1 MSIEKDTS
9 SDDAF
14 FIAVLKLEIGGAIR
28 QTRKV
33 LISAYDLE
41 EAGERAK
48 TICNKITRNW
58 PTGCIDPKDYPYHP
72 VWTVFVVIDARVDC
86 IDLTL
91 EDDFDKLDSGWLEDK
106 LSVREAN
113 QYWLE
118 AQEDVA

>member
-1 MSIEKDTS
+1 MSIGKDTS
-9 SDDAF
+9 SDDPT
-14 FIAVLKLEIGGAIR
+14 FIAVLKLEIGGSIR

-33 LISAYDLE
+33 LISAHDLE

-48 TICNKITRNW
+48 TICDKITRNR

-72 VWTVFVVIDARVDC
+72 VWMVFVVIDARVDC

-91 EDDFDKLDSGWLEDK
+91 EDDFDKLDCGWLEDK

-118 AQEDVA
+118 AQEEVA